1 MQEGGGT
8 AVAHPALAGLN
19 GVDWVD
25 VRILE
30 ELSFLGQERGYS
42 TPGRKYLANII
53 GCTVRTI
60 TRHLSKLVKLGY
72 LQRQLRTFRTPD
84 GKIRNRTNLYRVALD
99 QAARIKAF
107 FSALGRGKS
116 GTATDGTPVP
126 SLPKTE
132 NNIELQK
139 DTFPVPEK
147 KKQSWRIPETWSE
160 AWKRFDPLTLL
171 KPSPPLSEKEQ
182 QQDIKPAF
190 QRFANLGV
198 DPQILLKP
206 LASLT
211 EKEQQP
217 EIKPQF
223 QRFANLG
230 KGQPSR

>member
-1 MQEGGGT
+1 M
-8 AVAHPALAGLN
+8 AHPALAGLQ

-30 ELSFLGQERGYS
+30 ELSFLSQDDGYAVPS
-42 TPGRKYLANII
+42 RAYLANLLS
-53 GCTVRTI
+53 CTVRTI
-60 TRHLSKLVKLGY
+60 TRHLTKLVRLGY

-107 FSALGRGKS
+107 FGSFGRGKS
-116 GTATDGTPVP
+116 GGATGETPASRV
-126 SLPKTE
+126 PKTG

-139 DTFPVPEK
+139 DTFSIPEQ

-160 AWKRFDPLTLL
+160 AWKYFDPLTLL
-171 KPSPPLSEKEQ
+171 KPSTPLSEKEQ

-206 LASLT
+206 SASLS

-217 EIKPQF
+217 DIKPQF
-223 QRFANLG
+223 RWFANLG
-230 KGQPSR
+230 KGEL